1 MQASDCGGGNGQ
13 VRVFLSAFSGPGHVF
28 PVLALAR
35 TLSERGHDVWFETIE
50 RWRQPAEEMG
60 LHFVAA
66 PEYIALRQPLPGM
79 PSSPTLAEIVESL
92 LPLMQE
98 LRPDVVVNDFFY
110 VPAALAAELEGLRR
124 ATVVP
129 HPYPVNEAG
138 LPYFL
143 VSLLPPR
150 TALGAAGWRLTRP
163 WFARRAREARRELN
177 FARREVGLPLQRRL
191 YGGISD
197 GLGMVATFP
206 QLEYPRRWPSHV
218 HVTGPM
224 LFELPHASI
233 ELPEDDR
240 PLVLVAGST
249 AQDQEL
255 RLIRTAIRAFEGEP
269 VRALVSLNQQGR
281 TWPDRVPENVTVVD
295 WVSYSQV
302 LPRASVVL
310 TNGGHG
316 TVVRSLSEGVPLVVC
331 PAGGDMGENGARV
344 AWTGAG
350 LMLPRALLGPAP
362 LRWAIRRVLADAGFA
377 ERARSIAAWGQRNK
391 GPARGAELLERYA
404 KRS

>member
-1 MQASDCGGGNGQ
+1 MAGSRQ

-35 TLSERGHDVWFETIE
+35 RLNERGHEVWVQTIE
-50 RWRQPAEEMG
+50 RWRQPAEDMG
-60 LHFVAA
+60 LHFVPA
-66 PEYIALRQPLPGM
+66 PDYIALRRPLPGM
-79 PSSPTLAEIVESL
+79 PSRPTLAEIVESL
-92 LPLMQE
+92 VPRMRE

-110 VPAALAAELEGLRR
+110 VPASLAAELEGLRR

-129 HPYPVNEAG
+129 HPYPVNGAG

-150 TALGAAGWRLTRP
+150 TPLGAAGWRLARP

-177 FARREVGLPLQRRL
+177 FARGEVGLPPQRRL

-206 QLEYPRRWPSHV
+206 QLEYPRRWPPHV

-224 LFELPHASI
+224 LFELPHPNI
-233 ELPEDDR
+233 ELPEDDA

-255 RLIRTAIRAFEGEP
+255 KLIRTAIRAFEGEP
-269 VRALVSLNQQGR
+269 LRALVSLNQRGR
-281 TWPDRVPENVTVVD
+281 AWPSPVPDNVTVVD
-295 WVSYSQV
+295 WVSYTQV

-316 TVVRSLSEGVPLVVC
+316 TVARALSEGVPLVVC

-350 LMLPRALLGPAP
+350 LMLPRALLGPGS
-362 LRWAIRRVLADAGFA
+362 LRWTIRRILADDSFA
-377 ERARSIAAWGQRNK
+377 DRARRIAAWGRQND
-391 GPARGAELLERYA
+391 GAAGGAELLERYA
-404 KRS
+404 DHS

>member
-1 MQASDCGGGNGQ
+1 
-13 VRVFLSAFSGPGHVF
+13 VKVFLSAFSGPGHVF

-35 TLSERGHDVWFETIE
+35 RLRERGHEVWVETIE

-66 PEYIALRQPLPGM
+66 PDYIALRRPLPGM
-79 PSSPTLAEIVESL
+79 PSRPTLAEVVRSR
-92 LPLMQE
+92 LPLMRE

-110 VPAALAAELEGLRR
+110 VPSALAAELEGLTRG
-124 ATVVP
+124 TLVP
-129 HPYPVNEAG
+129 HPYPVNEPG
-138 LPYFL
+138 LPYFR
-143 VSLLPPR
+143 VALLPPR
-150 TALGAAGWRLTRP
+150 TPLGTAGWRVTRP

-177 FARREVGLPLQRRL
+177 VARRDLGLPQQRRL
-191 YGGISD
+191 NGGISE
-197 GLGMVATFP
+197 GFGMVATYP
-206 QLEYPRRWPSHV
+206 QLEYPRRWPSQI

-224 LFELPHASI
+224 LFELPHAEI
-233 ELPEDDR
+233 ELPAGEA

-255 RLIRTAIRAFEGEP
+255 KLVRTAIRAFEGEP
-269 VRALVSLNQQGR
+269 VRALVSLNQQGM
-281 TWPDRVPENVTVVD
+281 TWPDPVPENVTVVD

-344 AWTGAG
+344 AWAGAG
-350 LMLPRALLGPAP
+350 LMLPRALLGPGP
-362 LRWAIRRVLADAGFA
+362 LRWAIRRVVANRSFA
-377 ERARSIAAWGQRNK
+377 ERARTIAAWGREND
-391 GPARGAELLERYA
+391 GAVRGAELLERYVND
-404 KRS
+404 S

>member
-1 MQASDCGGGNGQ
+1 VAGSRQ
-13 VRVFLSAFSGPGHVF
+13 VRVFLSTFSGPGHVF

-35 TLSERGHDVWFETIE
+35 RLRARRHEVWVETIE

-60 LHFVAA
+60 LRFVPA
-66 PEYIALRQPLPGM
+66 PGYIALRRPLPGM
-79 PSSPTLAEIVESL
+79 PSRPTLAEIVESL
-92 LPLMQE
+92 VPLMQE

-110 VPAALAAELEGLRR
+110 VPASLAAELEGLRR
-124 ATVVP
+124 ATLVP

-150 TALGAAGWRLTRP
+150 TPVGAAGWRLMRP

-177 FARREVGLPLQRRL
+177 FARSDVGLPPQRRL

-197 GLGMVATFP
+197 GLGMVATYP
-206 QLEYPRRWPSHV
+206 QLEYPRRWPPHV

-224 LFELPHASI
+224 LFELPHPDI
-233 ELPEDDR
+233 ELPDDDA

-255 RLIRTAIRAFEGEP
+255 RLVRTAIRAFEGEP
-269 VRALVSLNQQGR
+269 VRVLVSLNQQGR
-281 TWPDRVPENVTVVD
+281 TWPEPVPENVTVVD
-295 WVSYSQV
+295 WVSYTQV

-316 TVVRSLSEGVPLVVC
+316 TVVRALSEGVPLVVC

-344 AWTGAG
+344 AWSGAG
-350 LMLPRALLGPAP
+350 LMLPWAMLGPGP
-362 LRWAIRRVLADAGFA
+362 LRWAMRRVLADGSFA
-377 ERARSIAAWGQRNK
+377 ERARRMATWGQEND
-391 GPARGAELLERYA
+391 GAVRGSELLERYA
-404 KRS
+404 DNGDS